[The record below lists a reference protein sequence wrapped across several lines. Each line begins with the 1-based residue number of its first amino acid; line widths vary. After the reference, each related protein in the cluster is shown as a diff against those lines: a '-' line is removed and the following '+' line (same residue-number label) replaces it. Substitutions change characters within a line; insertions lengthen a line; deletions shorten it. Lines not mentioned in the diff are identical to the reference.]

1 MKQRPGRATSLA
13 TRPAGPP
20 QEPAPTTVEARSLQ
34 ASAGRRIWSTLL
46 DRRDWIS
53 YVYVPLIVPI
63 LVLAPYWATRL
74 YRTNHLV
81 NQLVKSLSQGG
92 RDLDEMSRL
101 LEQGAEPR
109 WTGIAPEEV
118 STLEEPDLAGFTVI
132 QDSWITDLRK
142 WKPYRAD
149 QNDPNPYAYHSRR
162 LMVMKTA
169 ENTDNNVFR
178 WRLLPRDPN
187 AQFRFPHQEVPV
199 TLRKCLDAER
209 SGSGNRTARW
219 QAEFDFRNVPVG
231 QFVNLIVEHEASGR
245 FLEDDS
251 DGETVPLNIRGDTA
265 ELTAWILMPEGKEY
279 KDFKVIGRNRTSG
292 NVERVNLVT
301 EYLADDYSVVAF
313 KRLALKA
320 AYKYEVVWMYK

>member
-149 QNDPNPYAYHSRR
+149 QNDPNSYTYHSRR

-169 ENTDNNVFR
+169 ENTGNNVYR

-199 TLRKCLDAER
+199 TLHKCLDSEHP
-209 SGSGNRTARW
+209 GSRNRLARW

-231 QFVNLIVEHEASGR
+231 QYVNLIVEHEASGR
-245 FLEDDS
+245 FLEDETDNT
-251 DGETVPLNIRGDTA
+251 TVPLNIRGDTA

-279 KDFKVIGRNRTSG
+279 KNFKVIHRDRKNG

-301 EYLADDYSVVAF
+301 EYWSEDDSIIAF
-313 KRLALKA
+313 KLLALKA
-320 AYKYEVVWMYK
+320 AYEYEVVWMYK